1 MSGFTEDSDRQL
13 IPRWRFMRDFGDA
26 PEIHGDPRHSRS
38 RWINLQHL
46 DERLEV
52 WRAAPTI
59 ATAADAVACGITYD
73 KSAAVVDPAKYL
85 LENSDRTLP
94 QVVRMARAA
103 LHLPI
108 AKRHI
113 DDGQL
118 PLESPSDTQA
128 QAISVI
134 RERRLQL
141 RRNPK
146 NALAAI
152 DMARGY
158 AILGQSQKALDSIR
172 HSLIVA
178 PHHRLTL
185 RTGSR
190 FFIHSGDPEQAHYLL
205 SKSPRTKQDPW
216 LMATEIAIAPAAN
229 RTSQNI
235 KRARMLVESKTLPD
249 EQLTELHSALATQF
263 LEDGRTKA
271 AKHAF
276 ERSLLKPTDNT
287 VAQAHWARRH
297 IRSLSLS
304 ASNMGI
310 NRGFEARAHGAYD
323 EKNWLAAKM
332 ETSRWQLDEPFSCH
346 PASFGS
352 YLGVTILGD
361 YEFAL
366 QCAEIGLMAEP
377 RDATLLNN
385 KAVALAYM
393 NETKQAFETF
403 RLIPTEDT
411 ENHPQYVHIATAGL
425 LNFRAGYVEEGRE
438 HYQRASD
445 LTQGKAKSRVLLHWA
460 GEELR
465 VQSADAPKLRELA
478 IDLLKRT
485 QDPAAEQLERVLL
498 SPQLGSAQMRD
509 DQMPV
514 SLSTLYIPSKSS

>member
-1 MSGFTEDSDRQL
+1 
-13 IPRWRFMRDFGDA
+13 
-26 PEIHGDPRHSRS
+26 
-38 RWINLQHL
+38 
-46 DERLEV
+46 
-52 WRAAPTI
+52 
-59 ATAADAVACGITYD
+59 
-73 KSAAVVDPAKYL
+73 
-85 LENSDRTLP
+85 
-94 QVVRMARAA
+94 
-103 LHLPI
+103 
-108 AKRHI
+108 
-113 DDGQL
+113 
-118 PLESPSDTQA
+118 
-128 QAISVI
+128 
-134 RERRLQL
+134 
-141 RRNPK
+141 
-146 NALAAI
+146 
-152 DMARGY
+152 
-158 AILGQSQKALDSIR
+158 
-172 HSLIVA
+172 
-178 PHHRLTL
+178 
-185 RTGSR
+185 
-190 FFIHSGDPEQAHYLL
+190 
-205 SKSPRTKQDPW
+205 
-216 LMATEIAIAPAAN
+216 
-229 RTSQNI
+229 
-235 KRARMLVESKTLPD
+235 MLVESKTLPD